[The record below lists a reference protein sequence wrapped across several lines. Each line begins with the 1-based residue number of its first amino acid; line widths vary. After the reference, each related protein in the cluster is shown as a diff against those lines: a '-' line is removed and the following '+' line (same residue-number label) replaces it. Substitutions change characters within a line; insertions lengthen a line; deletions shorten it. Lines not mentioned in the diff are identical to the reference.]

1 MSLLRERV
9 TGVWLGLM
17 ALTVLT
23 TWVLSKNLVSPAVAV
38 TGTFLIAAMKVR
50 FVMLDFMGCG
60 CPGSG
65 PDGLPGVD
73 RRRDRP
79 DPGLLVPHHGERL
92 KPLKP
97 LKPLK
102 ERFIRDDHR

>member
-50 FVMLDFMGCG
+50 FVMLDFMELRGAPAPARMVFQAWIVVVTALILG
-60 CPGSG
+60 FWFLTTGSG
-65 PDGLPGVD
+65 
-73 RRRDRP
+73 
-79 DPGLLVPHHGERL
+79 
-92 KPLKP
+92 
-97 LKPLK
+97 
-102 ERFIRDDHR
+102 